1 MRNILVATIV
11 ALVLG
16 VGAIYWQRGT
26 APQPARQ
33 APTGIVNAPEG
44 PSIDPAPYRAA
55 FPLTPLDAP
64 PVAGDTPA
72 ARALELALVPYRQG
86 DYTAAASALDSVL
99 LDHPGESRAALYL
112 GISRLFMDEV
122 PNALEILRPLT
133 FGTPP
138 DVAAEAAWY
147 GLVGIARLRDP
158 SSVEAEARALCN
170 SGGPTAPRAC
180 AALDEL
186 QKTQRTR

>member
-1 MRNILVATIV
+1 MRHVLVAAVV

-16 VGAIYWQRGT
+16 AGAIYLQRGE
-26 APQPARQ
+26 R
-33 APTGIVNAPEG
+33 APTAGLVNVPE
-44 PSIDPAPYRAA
+44 PNPVDPAPYRDA

-64 PVAGDTPA
+64 PVAGETPA
-72 ARALELALVPYRQG
+72 ARALEQALVPYRKG
-86 DYTAAASALDSVL
+86 DYTTAASALDGVL

-133 FGTPP
+133 SGTPP

-158 SSVEAEARALCN
+158 SSVETEARALCH
-170 SGGPTAPRAC
+170 SGGPSSQRAC
-180 AALDEL
+180 AALAAID
-186 QKTQRTR
+186 TGRQRP